1 MGAEAG
7 QPLVPVAEGGT
18 TAPLRIVHLADRPG
32 QGGIHTVIE
41 ALRQSQAATGRH
53 SVQCTGAGVGALR
66 RYRADVILLHAASRW
81 QRLPWL
87 VCLRLLNPRARLILH
102 EHHYTADAERR
113 APSRVRLHALLRA
126 SYRLVDAVVAVSRAQ
141 GDWLRERRLLPDNR
155 LHVIPPCRDLA
166 GFRQVALP
174 DFGRPLVLG
183 AYGRLHRQKG
193 FDLLIDALRRL
204 APGSVYL
211 LIGGSGPEE
220 AALRRRAA
228 GLPCVEF
235 TGALDDVPAF
245 LARCDIVVVPSRYEP
260 YGLVCLEARAAG
272 RPVVVSAVDGL
283 PEQLADCGLAV
294 PPGDSVA
301 LAGALESLVKQPL
314 PFWAANARISTLGAW
329 TRYQAAW
336 QSLLLNKAREN
347 LIKSSFRAELSQDP
361 ESSSC

>member
-1 MGAEAG
+1 MGAVAG
-7 QPLVPVAEGGT
+7 QPLVPVSEGT
-18 TAPLRIVHLADRPG
+18 TTARLRIVHLLDTPG
-32 QGGIHTVIE
+32 RGGIHTVIE
-41 ALRQSQAATGRH
+41 ALQQSQAAAGQH
-53 SVQCTGAGVGALR
+53 SVLCTGPGVGALR
-66 RYRADVILLHAASRW
+66 WYRADVILLHAASRW

-102 EHHYTADAERR
+102 EHHYSADAERR
-113 APSRVRLHALLRA
+113 APSRVRLHTLLRA

-166 GFRQVALP
+166 SFRRVPLP

-204 APGSVYL
+204 PAGSVRL

-220 AALRRRAA
+220 VALRRRAA
-228 GLPCVEF
+228 DLPCVEF
-235 TGALDDVPAF
+235 TGALDEVPDF

-301 LAGALESLVKQPL
+301 LAGALASLPEQPL
-314 PFWAANARISTLGAW
+314 RFWAINARISTLGAW
-329 TRYQAAW
+329 TRYQVAW

-347 LIKSSFRAELSQDP
+347 LIKSSFRAELS
-361 ESSSC
+361 